1 MREAMEI
8 AVGAPVEGDEGFVG
22 EVERIDLDPS
32 GSFAVRLSVRPRHE
46 GGKARLIPADELEP
60 GPLGLRLHRTL
71 KGFEELPLTEGSHG

>member
-1 MREAMEI
+1 MQEAMEI

-32 GSFAVRLSVRPRHE
+32 GRFAVRVSVRPRHE

-60 GPLGLRLHRTL
+60 GRLGLRLHRTL
-71 KGFEELPLTEGSHG
+71 KGFEEFPQTEGSRG